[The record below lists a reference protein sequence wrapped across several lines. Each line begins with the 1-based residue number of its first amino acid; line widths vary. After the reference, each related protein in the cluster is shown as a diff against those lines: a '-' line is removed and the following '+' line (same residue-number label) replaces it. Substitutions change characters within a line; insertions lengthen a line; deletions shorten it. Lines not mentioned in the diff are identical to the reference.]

1 MPGVSLP
8 AGLPDP
14 YATQTQAKSQASP
27 EEAPEGQ
34 PEAKEGASCGQPWV
48 EGGQAG
54 QAEAEAEGQDGL
66 ADQQVERVS
75 LKITV

>member
-1 MPGVSLP
+1 MSWL

-27 EEAPEGQ
+27 KEASEAK
-34 PEAKEGASCGQPWV
+34 PEAKEGASCGQSWV

-54 QAEAEAEGQDGL
+54 QAEAETEGQAGL

-75 LKITV
+75 LK